1 MTTAKSFKLSKVDV
15 IFADG
20 SKSDIRDLVGEFNWF
35 ESIDSPF
42 IRCDFAI
49 LDSIQFDDNLLGSEL
64 IDITFESYAGTA
76 SDTSKTYNKRT
87 KKEVIKHQ
95 LQIYKIGSV
104 VKQERVKMYILHT
117 ASPEIYKNES
127 ERAFGQ
133 FGPASGRADIV
144 ERMLLKNL
152 DAKKKKLFI
161 EGYSKM
167 NVLSPSWRPVDLISY
182 ISDKV
187 VRTDASN
194 KKKRSMQK
202 GGNAQSGF
210 LFFENR
216 LGWNFLS
223 MDYLCEQDPA
233 ITYIYAQSN
242 VNDNSAAANAY
253 TIENIKFPD
262 RANQLEKLRLGV
274 YKSVTHG
281 ISMSQS
287 TDSHTTQPGASS
299 SLQFDNYFRTL
310 GDDYEPPATDE
321 LNSLSASQLQ
331 KLYNK
336 EEKQENR
343 FFTAG
348 LDKSWSWEP
357 QKTGKKGKRTDK
369 QIEVDEKL
377 GKPSGTVTGP
387 HVSNIFSVFQKASTI
402 HKGFPY
408 EPDRAEAIT
417 KLHPT
422 RTKFKIL
429 PTNINQT
436 ASAPNGGADQAPVN
450 VIQAAAYS
458 AARWSLLNTHTLT
471 ITVPGNTALYAGAII
486 KVKLPSSQQKGSK
499 KVKRDEMY
507 SGNYLIK
514 GLRHLW
520 KKDGITTELFLCR
533 DSLPVSDK

>member
-15 IFADG
+15 ILADG
-20 SKSDIRDLVGEFNWF
+20 SKTDIRDLVGEFNWF

-49 LDSIQFDDNLLGSEL
+49 LDSIQFDDNLMGSEL
-64 IDITFESYAGTA
+64 IDITFESYAGQASKDSKTA
-76 SDTSKTYNKRT
+76 SRRT

-133 FGPASGRADIV
+133 FGPASGRGDIV

-187 VRTDASN
+187 VRTGASTN
-194 KKKRSMQK
+194 KKRSQQK
-202 GGNAQSGF
+202 GGNSQSGF
-210 LFFENR
+210 LFYENR

-223 MDYLCEQDPA
+223 MDYLCEQKPVV
-233 ITYIYAQSN
+233 TYTYAQSN
-242 VNDNSAAANAY
+242 VNDNSASNNAY

-262 RANQLEKLRLGV
+262 RTNQLEKLRLGV
-274 YKSVTHG
+274 YKSITHG
-281 ISMSQS
+281 ISMTQS
-287 TDSHTTQPGASS
+287 TDSHTTQPGGSS

-310 GDDYEPPATDE
+310 GDYEPSSSGE
-321 LNSLSASQLQ
+321 LNSLSSDQLQ
-331 KLYNK
+331 RLYEK

-348 LDKSWSWEP
+348 GDKSWSWNKA
-357 QKTGKKGKRTDK
+357 KTGKKGKRTDK

-377 GKPSGTVTGP
+377 GKPAGTVTGP
-387 HVSNIFSVFQKASTI
+387 HVSNIFSVFEKASTI

-408 EPDRAEAIT
+408 NPDRAKAIT
-417 KLHPT
+417 ELHPT

-429 PTNINQT
+429 PTNLNQT
-436 ASAPNGGADQAPVN
+436 AEAPNGGADQAPVN

-458 AARWSLLNTHTLT
+458 SARWSLLNTHTLT
-471 ITVPGNTALYAGAII
+471 ITVPGNTALYAGAMI
-486 KVKLPSSQQKGSK
+486 KVKLPSSNQKGSK
-499 KVKRDEMY
+499 KVQRDEMY
-507 SGNYLIK
+507 SGNYLVK

-533 DSLPVSDK
+533 DSLPVT